1 MMDRRTFIGGV
12 VSGVLAAP
20 LGSFAQPPGKVWRIG
35 ILDYGSTES
44 DYWKAFRERMREL
57 GYVEGRNLAIEA
69 RSASGNQATL
79 ASEAAELVKLKVDL
93 IATRGTTATVAARAA
108 TRGIPI
114 VMGSGADVIHAGL
127 VSSLAH
133 PGGNVTGVVSI
144 MDELGVK
151 LIELL
156 KFLVPRASR
165 VGILIDATNPPS
177 LNVAKNIQKAAES
190 LAMTT
195 VTHGVQN
202 PTEYEAA
209 FDGLRREGIDAL
221 VIVGSPVF
229 FTVRARLAELA
240 LKYRLPSIM
249 GAREYVNAGCLASYG
264 TDYPDLFRRAAEI
277 ADKILKGAKPADL
290 PVEQPTRFE
299 LVINLKTAKVLG
311 LTIPQSVLLRADEV
325 IQ

>member
-1 MMDRRTFIGGV
+1 MDRRAFIGSV
-12 VSGVLAAP
+12 ASGVLAMQ
-20 LGSFAQPPGKVWRIG
+20 LGAFAQPSGKVWRIG

-69 RSASGNQATL
+69 RSASGNRATL
-79 ASEAAELVKLKVDL
+79 ASEAAELVQLKVDL
-93 IATRGTTATVAARAA
+93 IVTRGTTAAVAARAA
-108 TRGIPI
+108 TREIPI
-114 VMGSGADVIHAGL
+114 VMATGADPTRDGL
-127 VSSLAH
+127 ASSLAH

-144 MDELGVK
+144 SDELGAK

-156 KFLVPRASR
+156 KMLVPRATK

-177 LNVAKNIQKAAES
+177 LNIAKGIQKGAES

-195 VTHGVQN
+195 VTQGVRN

-209 FDGLRREGIDAL
+209 FDGLRRERSDAL
-221 VIVGSPVF
+221 VIIGSPVL

-240 LKYRLPSIM
+240 LSYRLPTVM
-249 GAREYVNAGCLASYG
+249 GNRDYVDAGGLASYG
-264 TDYPDLFRRAAEI
+264 TDYPELFRRAAEF
-277 ADKILKGAKPADL
+277 ADKILKGAKPGDL
-290 PVEQPTRFE
+290 PIEQPTKFE
-299 LVINLKTAKVLG
+299 LVINLKTAKALG
-311 LTIPQSVLLRADEV
+311 LTIPQSLLLRADEV

>member
-1 MMDRRTFIGGV
+1 M
-12 VSGVLAAP
+12 P
-20 LGSFAQPPGKVWRIG
+20 LGAFAQPSGKTWRIG

-79 ASEAAELVKLKVDL
+79 ASQAAELVKLKVDL
-93 IATRGTTATVAARAA
+93 IATRGTIAAVAARAA
-108 TRGIPI
+108 TREIPI
-114 VMGSGADVIHAGL
+114 VMCTGADPTHNGL
-127 VSSLAH
+127 TSSLAH
-133 PGGNVTGVVSI
+133 PGGNVTGVISI
-144 MDELGVK
+144 SDELAVK

-156 KFLVPRASR
+156 KTLVPRATR
-165 VGILIDATNPPS
+165 VGILVDATNPPS
-177 LNVAKNIQKAAES
+177 LNVAKGIQKGAES

-195 VTHGVQN
+195 VTQAVRN

-209 FDGLRREGIDAL
+209 FDELRRERSDAL

-229 FTVRARLAELA
+229 FTVRARLAEIA
-240 LKYRLPSIM
+240 LKYRLPSII
-249 GAREYVNAGCLASYG
+249 GAREYVDAGCLASYG
-264 TDYPDLFRRAAEI
+264 TDYPDLFRRAAEF
-277 ADKILKGAKPADL
+277 ADRILKGAKPGDL

-299 LVINLKTAKVLG
+299 LVINLKTAKLLG
-311 LTIPQSVLLRADEV
+311 LTIPQSLLLRADEV